1 MSSILT
7 LDDLREILIVAAG
20 DDDDVDL
27 DRDILDVTFEELGF
41 DSLALLETVT
51 LVKRRTGVAIG
62 DDELDEIVTPR
73 TLLNKVNN
81 TLADVA

>member
-1 MSSILT
+1 MSTTLT
-7 LDDLREILIVAAG
+7 LDDLRDILVVAAG
-20 DDDDVDL
+20 EDDDVDL
-27 DRDILDVTFEELGF
+27 DRDILDVSFEDLGF

-73 TLLNKVNN
+73 ALLSKVND
-81 TLADVA
+81 TLAAAA